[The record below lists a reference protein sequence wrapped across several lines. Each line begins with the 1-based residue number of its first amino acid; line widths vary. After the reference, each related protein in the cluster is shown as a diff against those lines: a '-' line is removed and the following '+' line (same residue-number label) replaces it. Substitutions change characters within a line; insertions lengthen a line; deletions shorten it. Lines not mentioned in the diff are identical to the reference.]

1 MAHHTVVEFNH
12 DKMAEIV
19 TEKDFGK
26 ILNDLLRHAY
36 IPTAQRI
43 FERQYGITII
53 HQHHSSNCPYN
64 KGGTRS

>member
-1 MAHHTVVEFNH
+1 MAMHTVVEFNH

-36 IPTAQRI
+36 IPTAEELLKRLYGVKI
-43 FERQYGITII
+43 IER
-53 HQHHSSNCPYN
+53 HHSSHCPHKDY
-64 KGGTRS
+64 KGL

>member
-19 TEKDFGK
+19 TAENFGK

-36 IPTAQRI
+36 IPKAEEI
-43 FERQYGITII
+43 FKRRYGIKII
-53 HQHHSSNCPYN
+53 ERHHSSECPYQR
-64 KGGTRS
+64 KDI